1 MTVNISLKSKLIEDS
16 LQKSFTK
23 GIGSFPLQQ
32 IISLTNEMV
41 WLLRFYLYSLLFY
54 RYLKFSEK
62 CHKLTYIASIEIGN
76 AATWDIEKDV
86 KSIVKSPLRN
96 CILFGSKNCSK
107 IRKSGK
113 SENRENQKIGE
124 IGKSGKSGK
133 SKNQEIDDVIK
144 KSGNRWRHRK

>member
-1 MTVNISLKSKLIEDS
+1 MANAKASLKCDDE
-16 LQKSFTK
+16 
-23 GIGSFPLQQ
+23 
-32 IISLTNEMV
+32 E
-41 WLLRFYLYSLLFY
+41 
-54 RYLKFSEK
+54 E
-62 CHKLTYIASIEIGN
+62 EIGN

-113 SENRENQKIGE
+113 SENRGNQKIGE

-144 KSGNRWRHRK
+144 KSGKVMTSSKNQEIESDDVIESKREIPLELVVHSEKTSNSKNV